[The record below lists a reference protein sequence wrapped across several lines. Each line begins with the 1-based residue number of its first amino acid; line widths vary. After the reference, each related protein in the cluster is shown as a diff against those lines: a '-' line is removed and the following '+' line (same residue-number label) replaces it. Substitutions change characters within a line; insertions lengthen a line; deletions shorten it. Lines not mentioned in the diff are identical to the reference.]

1 VNGVNIGLNYGIV
14 GLGAN
19 NSTSSFSD
27 VTVQTLMPAS
37 TFAYNETFT
46 GGTAQYFD
54 PPTSGT
60 WTYGSGGITGTPPSG
75 GAGVQFMDIGL
86 ALGKPAGTFTLQPNA
101 TLDLKATLQTAGR
114 AGLVYAYYNS
124 GYYKFAALLADT
136 QQVVLGHYTTKS
148 GFVLDATA
156 SWAVT
161 AGTNYTLELT
171 ANGNTVSLMVNG
183 SLALSYIYNS
193 VVTSGQFGLI
203 SIKGANTFSN
213 AYVRTD
219 DATLSNLTVQH
230 MDAAAAPTGP
240 ALGETALTTAELNTL
255 LNAAID
261 RLSAALAL
269 GASSIAE
276 LRAATIQIGDL
287 PGLDLG
293 ITIGSTIT
301 MSRNAAGWG
310 WFIDPTPNDDSE
322 FPRTTSNGL
331 EATPASPANGR
342 MDALT
347 VLMHELEHVLG
358 FPDTTRGLMSEIL
371 VAGTRL
377 APPVDPSS
385 AHVFDEG
392 SGNFLSVNEMSQL
405 RTLREGQINLPKTLS
420 DGPANLSNPLRD
432 GQVNLSNTLR
442 DGQVNLSNTL
452 RDGQVNLTNTLRD
465 GQINPTT
472 LLSDWIVRTPSNQ
485 GAALESRNSTLMPAA
500 GLVEIGRSTLFDH
513 DVGNDARAAQL
524 AAAGNVGTHAAK
536 PAAAG
541 KLGGGLISWN
551 KSFIG
556 SSLSRLHSS
565 L

>member
-1 VNGVNIGLNYGIV
+1 LP
-14 GLGAN
+14 
-19 NSTSSFSD
+19 NS
-27 VTVQTLMPAS
+27 
-37 TFAYNETFT
+37 
-46 GGTAQYFD
+46 
-54 PPTSGT
+54 
-60 WTYGSGGITGTPPSG
+60 
-75 GAGVQFMDIGL
+75 
-86 ALGKPAGTFTLQPNA
+86 
-101 TLDLKATLQTAGR
+101 
-114 AGLVYAYYNS
+114 
-124 GYYKFAALLADT
+124 
-136 QQVVLGHYTTKS
+136 
-148 GFVLDATA
+148 
-156 SWAVT
+156 
-161 AGTNYTLELT
+161 
-171 ANGNTVSLMVNG
+171 
-183 SLALSYIYNS
+183 
-193 VVTSGQFGLI
+193 
-203 SIKGANTFSN
+203 
-213 AYVRTD
+213 
-219 DATLSNLTVQH
+219 TVQH
-230 MDAAAAPTGP
+230 MNAATAPTGP

-293 ITIGSTIT
+293 ITVGSTIT

-310 WFIDPTPNDDSE
+310 WFIDPTPYDDSE
-322 FPRTTSNGL
+322 FPRPTSNGL

-377 APPVDPSS
+377 APPVDPAS

-392 SGNFLSVNEMSQL
+392 SGNFVSVNEMSQL
-405 RTLREGQINLPKTLS
+405 RTLRDGQINLPNTLS
-420 DGPANLSNPLRD
+420 DGPVNLPNTLHD
-432 GQVNLSNTLR
+432 GQVNPPNTLR
-442 DGQVNLSNTL
+442 DGPVNLTNT
-452 RDGQVNLTNTLRD
+452 RDGQINLTNTLRD
-465 GQINPTT
+465 SQINPTT

-485 GAALESRNSTLMPAA
+485 GAALESRSSTLMPAA
-500 GLVEIGRSTLFDH
+500 GLVEIGRSTLSDH
-513 DVGNDARAAQL
+513 DVGNDTHAAQL
-524 AAAGNVGTHAAK
+524 AAAGKSGTHTAK

-551 KSFIG
+551 KSFTG